1 VDAEYAVALSI
12 FGQGSGVD
20 RLQPAASRL
29 PAHDPPAVPLD
40 QAISIFDLAYDE
52 RVLGFNWLPIMEF
65 VKQVSRVFLLRRAA
79 LLCGFKAC
87 GDTGS
92 LPHRIVVGSPLTDAA
107 TLGVPCATMA

>member
-1 VDAEYAVALSI
+1 MPWLCRSLAK
-12 FGQGSGVD
+12 D
-20 RLQPAASRL
+20 RELTVCNRLRPACL
-29 PAHDPPAVPLD
+29 LMTPPAVPLD